1 VGKTIMKYRI
11 SALLATPLLLASLHA
26 RQSPSQTADGT
37 PFKSAVELIHVNVTV
52 LDARGQFVPGL
63 RREDFAVYEDG
74 EPQTVTQFIAGRVPV
89 SLGMAVDTS
98 ASMVG
103 EKIQLAKR
111 ALDSL
116 LYDLFG
122 SEDEFFL
129 DGFSDHPVLLQDWT
143 GDRNTIL
150 RSLDRIVLGGR
161 TALYDVVAEAIP
173 RAQQGRNIKK
183 ALLLVSDGN
192 DNKSRVSVEDV
203 KELIRENDALV
214 YAIGIDCGKLRV
226 PAPPPRRHQILPA
239 PLPLAFPRCL
249 DPLNTVAL
257 REMTDATGGRTV
269 IIDNPR
275 DLERTTDGI
284 ADELSK
290 QYDLGYSSSGKTDG
304 RWHAVRV
311 ELRTRTYQVR
321 ARRGYLAR

>member
-1 VGKTIMKYRI
+1 MKYRC
-11 SALLATPLLLASLHA
+11 AAVLATPLILASLHA
-26 RQSPSQTADGT
+26 HQPPAQTPDGT
-37 PFKSAVELIHVNVTV
+37 SFKSAVELIHVNVTV
-52 LDARGQFVPGL
+52 LDSRGQFVPGL
-63 RREDFAVYEDG
+63 RLEDFAVYEDD
-74 EPQTVTQFIAGRVPV
+74 EPQTVTQFTAGRVPV

-103 EKIQLAKR
+103 EKMQLAKR

-129 DGFSDHPVLLQDWT
+129 DGFSDHPVLLQGWT
-143 GDRNTIL
+143 SDRNTIL

-183 ALLLVSDGN
+183 ALVLVSDGN
-192 DNKSRVSVEDV
+192 DNRSSVSVEDV
-203 KELIRENDALV
+203 KQLIRENDALV
-214 YAIGIDCGKLRV
+214 YAIGIDCGKQRA
-226 PAPPPRRHQILPA
+226 PTPPPRRHQIFPT
-239 PLPLAFPRCL
+239 PLPFSFPRCP
-249 DPLNTVAL
+249 DPLNVLAL
-257 REMTDATGGRTV
+257 REMTDATGGRTA

-275 DLERTTDGI
+275 DLERTTGGI

-304 RWHAVRV
+304 RWHAIRV
-311 ELRTRTYQVR
+311 ELRTHSYQVR
-321 ARRGYLAR
+321 ARRGYLARSQSE

>member
-1 VGKTIMKYRI
+1 MKYRL
-11 SALLATPLLLASLHA
+11 ATVLATPLILASLHA
-26 RQSPSQTADGT
+26 YQPPSQTVDGT
-37 PFKSAVELIHVNVTV
+37 SFKSAVELIHVNVTV
-52 LDARGQFVPGL
+52 LDSKGQFVPGL
-63 RREDFAVYEDG
+63 RMEDFAVYEDD
-74 EPQTVTQFIAGRVPV
+74 EPQTVTQFSAGRVPV

-111 ALDSL
+111 ALDTL

-129 DGFSDHPVLLQDWT
+129 DGFSDHPVLLQGWT

-183 ALLLVSDGN
+183 ALVLVSDGN
-192 DNKSRVSVEDV
+192 DNRSSVSVEDV

-214 YAIGIDCGKLRV
+214 YAIGIDCGKQRA
-226 PAPPPRRHQILPA
+226 PTPPPRRHQIFPT
-239 PLPLAFPRCL
+239 PLPFAFPRCP
-249 DPLNTVAL
+249 DPLNAVAL
-257 REMTDATGGRTV
+257 REMTDATGGRTA
-269 IIDNPR
+269 IIDNPG
-275 DLERTTDGI
+275 DLERTTSGI
-284 ADELSK
+284 ADELSR

-304 RWHAVRV
+304 RWHAIRV
-311 ELRTRTYQVR
+311 EMRTRTYHVR
-321 ARRGYLAR
+321 ARRGYVAK